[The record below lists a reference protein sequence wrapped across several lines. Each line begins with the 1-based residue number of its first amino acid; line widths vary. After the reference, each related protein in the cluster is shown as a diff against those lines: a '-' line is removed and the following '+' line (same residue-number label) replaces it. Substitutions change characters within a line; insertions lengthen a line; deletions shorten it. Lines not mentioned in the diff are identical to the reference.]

1 MIREHGLKHVGS
13 QGPPLHSPGGTSG
26 TSSPCSP
33 RRAGQL
39 LLAYKL
45 PGGKKDGHWP
55 PLCPVN
61 SAFTVTLGPEG
72 EGPQLPAPAGF
83 WGPHSPSPRGK
94 RGTGIRVWL
103 TPPFIPIPRTPPDGQ
118 IAPSA
123 GDSQRGF
130 PAPLGRAVGSPQP
143 SPSPLHGARPAL
155 GWIRTLSAKGPK
167 AEMLRSRLHPP
178 TAPPVIT

>member
-1 MIREHGLKHVGS
+1 M
-13 QGPPLHSPGGTSG
+13 
-26 TSSPCSP
+26 
-33 RRAGQL
+33 
-39 LLAYKL
+39 
-45 PGGKKDGHWP
+45 
-55 PLCPVN
+55 
-61 SAFTVTLGPEG
+61 TLGPEG

-167 AEMLRSRLHPP
+167 AEMLRSRLHPLSP
-178 TAPPVIT
+178 AHYDPITGPSFCFSKTPNSFLPQPSCMALPLRHVSSAGHQMSSSGPFPISQDIFQGKRSLTL